1 MGNSLSYNITNKDNE
16 QGEDGESLRRTIDEI
31 ASNYIFKQNISD
43 MLRFS
48 DSKYRDNFVILTSR
62 ILEQNLTNLDIST
75 MKERIFNTKRNP
87 KNTNFGEIVYF
98 AEVDKMKS
106 SFNNETEKKE
116 AIMIISKFY
125 VKILT
130 LFSSIVSVIDPQY
143 IYKDEN
149 GEEKFFY
156 LKDYDDLKMMNV
168 TTNKLKLYHLEN
180 PLTLVKRRLFI
191 LKNKMEQQDDNGDYI
206 VINPGEELCSMN
218 VPENNSGVFNLS
230 NEIGI
235 KELDDLYYDLYDEET
250 SKWSGRSKD
259 MEEQYK
265 RDVTLFY
272 QIFTGKKKKPSKITS
287 FADIELLDF
296 HNLQRCKNND
306 YFEDLLVSKN
316 DVLFQKYLTK
326 IEEIQQGTKSYKKQ
340 LLYILKTM
348 FIKNEERETET
359 SEIEYTINP
368 DFNLKTLSEIQKKVK
383 NCIVQMYTNCEKNF
397 IEALLLYEKMYET
410 RYGELVN
417 AQVNNINF
425 KQTNQSNNKKDDSI
439 RNDLFLNGDL
449 LLDNKIKMP
458 SLNNNR
464 FKYLNSSV
472 AEEPVAEEPAKTPN
486 SVDPF
491 NTNLSFTRPEDNK
504 HIISTPSFT
513 SPIENANQKMNA
525 ASSPVPQQQIS
536 TSVNNI
542 NNDIQLS
549 SLSAPTL
556 DSQSYQSQVSPIP
569 SLVESSPTPSS
580 IESSPIPSSV
590 ESSPIPSLIE
600 SSPIP
605 SLVESSPIPSLVE
618 SSPIPSLVESSP
630 LPPILPTPPVN
641 DKSSVPE
648 IENVPLIQFQ
658 EKESPIIPT
667 SMNNDDESANENKY
681 EQDKTDEERENRA
694 VSNSFQSQKVL
705 ENPENISPNNN
716 QNNLNS
722 NSKKE
727 TTTFTERGVNA
738 QKSLANTFS
747 DFFS

>member
-16 QGEDGESLRRTIDEI
+16 QSEDGESLRRTIDEI

-218 VPENNSGVFNLS
+218 VPENNHGVFNLS

-316 DVLFQKYLTK
+316 DVLFQKYLAK

-439 RNDLFLNGDL
+439 RNGLFLNGDL

-472 AEEPVAEEPAKTPN
+472 VEEPVAEELVKTPN

-491 NTNLSFTRPEDNK
+491 NQNLSFTRPDDNK

-513 SPIENANQKMNA
+513 SPIENANQKMNV
-525 ASSPVPQQQIS
+525 ASSPVPQQQIPS
-536 TSVNNI
+536 SVNNI

-549 SLSAPTL
+549 SLSVPTL
-556 DSQSYQSQVSPIP
+556 DSQPDQSQVSP
-569 SLVESSPTPSS
+569 TPSS
-580 IESSPIPSSV
+580 F
-590 ESSPIPSLIE
+590 E

-605 SLVESSPIPSLVE
+605 SLVESSHLS
-618 SSPIPSLVESSP
+618 
-630 LPPILPTPPVN
+630 PILPTPPVN
-641 DKSSVPE
+641 DKSRVPE
-648 IENVPLIQFQ
+648 IENDPLMRSQ
-658 EKESPIIPT
+658 EKDSPIIPT
-667 SMNNDDESANENKY
+667 SINNDDESANENKH
-681 EQDKTDEERENRA
+681 EQDKTYEERENIA

-727 TTTFTERGVNA
+727 TKTFTERGVNA